1 MKKIEQDISASKLK
15 RYFDPHLITHYRPLS
30 PMAESYRHLR
40 AKVQYVQVDT
50 PLHSIV
56 VTSCN
61 PKEGKTTTTA
71 NLAIC
76 FSQTERKVLLVD
88 ADMRRASVHTLFGL
102 RNLYGLNEHLFGKAT
117 VDEVI
122 QKDVL
127 PNLDILTCG
136 MLPPNPAEILG
147 SKRMKDFIAEMKQR
161 YDIVLFDAPPLLAVT
176 DAAVLATESDG
187 VLLVASAGETHAAGL
202 ERIAEFLESVGVKML
217 GVVLNRFDARKAY
230 GGGYSTYASY
240 HYGYYGYELGY
251 HRKNGEVK
259 AKKT

>member
-1 MKKIEQDISASKLK
+1 VGSEMCIRDR
-15 RYFDPHLITHYRPLS
+15 RYLDPHLITHYRPLS

-40 AKVQYVQVDT
+40 AKVQYVQIDK

-61 PKEGKTTTTA
+61 AKEGKTTTTA

-88 ADMRRASVHTLFGL
+88 ADMRRATMHTLFGL

-117 VDEVI
+117 ADEVI

-127 PNLDILTCG
+127 PNLDVLTCG

-147 SKRMKDFIAEMKQR
+147 SKRMKEFIAQMKQR

-176 DAAVLATESDG
+176 DAAVLATEADG

-202 ERIAEFLESVGVKML
+202 ERIAEFLNSVGVKML

-230 GGGYSTYASY
+230 GNSYTTYASY

-251 HRKNGEVK
+251 HRKNGESKVK
-259 AKKT
+259 KS